1 MSFSDRLV
9 VRMMRLGSDAL
20 PRLRRARPM
29 LLAMI
34 AALAIGQS
42 AAWAIIPNAACNGT
56 TGPDDGTAESGLRPS
71 FNETVIFV
79 QKFTPQGYPFDYRQV
94 CVGLRRGASGSNLT
108 MNFQIVFYDDDGE
121 MGAPGTL
128 LASLPMTAMN
138 IPFND
143 YQVYSFDTTAQHI
156 QVTSG
161 SVYIGLKWV
170 TSIMNDYS
178 IAMDQSAGTPLQTGY
193 WSNSNGGFWTQIQS
207 AFLVWQNYRSMILR
221 VAGIIDCNAN
231 TISDTL
237 DIANGTSKDCNSNGV
252 PDECDPDADGD
263 MIPDSCDN
271 CPNTANAG
279 QENSDG
285 DSIGDACDNCP
296 TVANASQEDT
306 NGDGVG
312 DACPGFVIPGP
323 QGGVPAAQCCGA
335 GAEMILSPLLVLGL
349 VRSGTSRGDRPRDA
363 RASSAQPRG

>member
-1 MSFSDRLV
+1 MILSERLD
-9 VRMMRLGSDAL
+9 VRNKQLSGKSVPRMRCAGLIMMAL
-20 PRLRRARPM
+20 VA
-29 LLAMI
+29 AMT
-34 AALAIGQS
+34 IGQG
-42 AAWAIIPNAACNGT
+42 AASAIIPNAACNGT
-56 TGPDDGTAESGLRPS
+56 IGPDDGTVESGLRPS

-79 QKFTPQGYPFDYRQV
+79 QKFTPQVYPFDYRQL

-108 MNFQIVFYDDDGE
+108 MNFQIVFYDDDGA

-156 QVTSG
+156 QVASG
-161 SVYIGLKWV
+161 SVFIGLKWV
-170 TSIMNDYS
+170 TSITDDYT
-178 IAMDQSAGTPLQTGY
+178 IAMDQSAGTALQTGY

-221 VAGIIDCNAN
+221 VGGIVDCNAN

-237 DIANGTSKDCNSNGV
+237 DIANGTSPDCNANGV

-263 MIPDSCDN
+263 MVPDACDN

-279 QENSDG
+279 QENGDG
-285 DSIGDACDNCP
+285 DNIGDACDNCP

-306 NGDGVG
+306 DGDGVG

-323 QGGVPAAQCCGA
+323 QGGVPVAGCCGA
-335 GAEMILSPLLVLGL
+335 GAEMMLSPLLVLGL
-349 VRSGTSRGDRPRDA
+349 VRSGTNSRRRTA
-363 RASSAQPRG
+363 RRTRR